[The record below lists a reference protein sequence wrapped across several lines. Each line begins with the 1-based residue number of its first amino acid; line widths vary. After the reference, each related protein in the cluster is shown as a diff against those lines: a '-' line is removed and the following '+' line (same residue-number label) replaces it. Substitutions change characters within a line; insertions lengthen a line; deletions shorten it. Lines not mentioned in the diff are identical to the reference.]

1 MTYHIF
7 QPFIV
12 SLPLPPHC
20 SFTLIFSASLPPFSQ
35 TQEELDV
42 TKTLLREEGMQR
54 RTLQIDVEEFKGKYR
69 RCMELAAEL
78 INVRNGSGGCSP
90 SKGTTTGQQQQQQQ
104 QQQGNAT
111 SRSPTFASTAT
122 GSSPRM
128 TATPVSTTRPV
139 TSSFRLST
147 ENDVL
152 KKQLKLTQVLLD
164 EELRKNHSLRQSL
177 VRLNV

>member
-1 MTYHIF
+1 
-7 QPFIV
+7 
-12 SLPLPPHC
+12 
-20 SFTLIFSASLPPFSQ
+20 
-35 TQEELDV
+35 V

-54 RTLQIDVEEFKGKYR
+54 RTLQIEVEEFKGKYR

-78 INVRNGSGGCSP
+78 INVRNGSGGSGAA
-90 SKGTTTGQQQQQQQ
+90 SKGMTTGQQQQQQSH
-104 QQQGNAT
+104 AT
-111 SRSPTFASTAT
+111 SRTPTFTSTAT

-128 TATPVSTTRPV
+128 TATSASITRPV

-177 VRLNV
+177 ARLNI